1 MDAQAASKASNLT
14 ERQAVNQDATQA
26 DNLARNCVIVVHG
39 GAWAIPDSLAGKYL
53 KPGPFQT
60 P

>member
-26 DNLARNCVIVVHG
+26 DNLTRNCVIVVHG
-39 GAWAIPDSLAGKYL
+39 GAWAIPDSLAGK
-53 KPGPFQT
+53 
-60 P
+60 